1 MASLCSFPPIVDG
14 FGVVSRSMVKGIIG
28 LCVDGSIIRHLS
40 EGKENNSY
48 IVFGSLDSSLK
59 FDVRI
64 FIQT

>member
-1 MASLCSFPPIVDG
+1 
-14 FGVVSRSMVKGIIG
+14 MVKGIIG